1 MKIEYSV
8 EDEHRAIV
16 IQVEGHVTVE
26 DVQGVRRR
34 SVEFAEQTGHS
45 NFIVD
50 LRGLLSIDDGSTV
63 TAYELGDQFK
73 SSGLS
78 IWTNTAVLMPEDPA
92 ARKQAEFMH
101 AVEVNRGRGLLS
113 YVETYEEAY
122 DWFDTMAKRG

>member
-1 MKIEYSV
+1 MRIEFSV
-8 EDEHRAIV
+8 QDDHRAVV
-16 IQVEGHVTVE
+16 IEVKGRVSVE
-26 DVQGVRRR
+26 DVQRVRRR
-34 SVEFAEQTGHS
+34 SVELAEQTGHN

-50 LRGLLSIDDGSTV
+50 LRGLVSIDDGSTV

-78 IWTNTAVLMPEDPA
+78 VWTNTAVLMPEDPA

-113 YVETYEEAY
+113 YVESYDEAY
-122 DWFDTMAKRG
+122 DWFDTMARLG